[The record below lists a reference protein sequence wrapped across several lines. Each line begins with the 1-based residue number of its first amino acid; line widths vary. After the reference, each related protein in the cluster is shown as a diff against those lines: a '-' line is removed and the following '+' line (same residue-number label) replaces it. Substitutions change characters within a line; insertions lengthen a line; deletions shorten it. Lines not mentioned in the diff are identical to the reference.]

1 MLALQAFTKAPLA
14 VGRPLQ
20 QLHPYPDRTS
30 EMCHSKL
37 SATVDGELSLKKS
50 HP

>member
-1 MLALQAFTKAPLA
+1 MLALQAFTKTQLA
-14 VGRPLQ
+14 VGRQLLLQ
-20 QLHPYPDRTS
+20 HPYPDRTS

-37 SATVDGELSLKKS
+37 SATVNEELSLKKS